1 MKLEGEQVTGMSRLF
16 ILWKKGLTK
25 VDVMD
30 LPAPQAR
37 EFLAISD
44 GFDAGR
50 SGDGDDIIQMIR
62 RLVGIS

>member
-1 MKLEGEQVTGMSRLF
+1 MRLEGDQVTPMSRLF

-25 VDVMD
+25 VDVME
-30 LPAPQAR
+30 LPAAQAR

-50 SGDGDDIIQMIR
+50 SGDGDDLIQVIR
-62 RLVGIS
+62 RIAGIS